1 MGRVHGD
8 SLQLSSGETR
18 SDMFKSLAIVCL
30 AAAAVAEPDA
40 KAEADAALLY
50 GGYGYGLGLGYAGL
64 GYGYA
69 GSDIMV
75 TGMVCTGLDMVTI
88 MASVRLMLNLRLTQ
102 PFFMVPTGMVV
113 SDTMAMLGI
122 LAMVMVS
129 MVLAMLTTM
138 ESARLKQSLRLR
150 LTLPYFT
157 APMAMVLVTMAML
170 GWDIMAMLVLVT
182 MGMLVLAI
190 TDMLVWDILDI
201 PPIMG
206 SVQHNQRSNNHSCLS
221 KSH

>member
-1 MGRVHGD
+1 
-8 SLQLSSGETR
+8 
-18 SDMFKSLAIVCL
+18 
-30 AAAAVAEPDA
+30 
-40 KAEADAALLY
+40 
-50 GGYGYGLGLGYAGL
+50 
-64 GYGYA
+64 
-69 GSDIMV
+69 
-75 TGMVCTGLDMVTI
+75 
-88 MASVRLMLNLRLTQ
+88 MLNLRLTQ

-113 SDTMAMLGI
+113 LDTMAMLDWVTMAMLGI

-138 ESARLKQSLRLR
+138 ESVRLKRSLRLR

-182 MGMLVLAI
+182 MAMLVLVI

-206 SVQHNQRSNNHSCLS
+206 SVQHKQRSNNNSCLFKIS
-221 KSH
+221 LKK